1 MAEPPGGG
9 APTLWEKEEA
19 ARVKAHGERGN
30 ALEEYTKSLAN
41 TQADSHEAEEKR
53 QIALAEQAVVDE
65 GKRALHIEREAAAS
79 KKVAPF
85 PTQPSDNNEPPAYPP
100 LSARP
105 PTHSSAHS
113 PRSSR

>member
-1 MAEPPGGG
+1 MAEPPDGG

-53 QIALAEQAVVDE
+53 QIALAEQAIVDE

-79 KKVAPF
+79 KKVCVWDRRAEGGGAPL
-85 PTQPSDNNEPPAYPP
+85 P
-100 LSARP
+100 
-105 PTHSSAHS
+105 
-113 PRSSR
+113 